1 MYAPLLLVALGLRV
15 SLACF
20 IQGQDSGHCVPT
32 AGIEKTLPFCAK
44 YVGLYPS
51 TCLPNEYPQFPNHTA
66 SQKDQWI
73 KKFVTDTIE
82 HRLLVEK
89 ENGANMK
96 LRAS

>member
-1 MYAPLLLVALGLRV
+1 M
-15 SLACF
+15 
-20 IQGQDSGHCVPT
+20 
-32 AGIEKTLPFCAK
+32 
-44 YVGLYPS
+44 
-51 TCLPNEYPQFPNHTA
+51 PNEYPQFPNHTA